1 MSHIERLTPRPALHQ
16 NCVDFPVSANT
27 VYCIKTAW
35 IFRDCGIASL
45 HHCIKTAWIF
55 RGASTISTS
64 YKLWQTRK
72 NRVARKISAEETREL
87 HGHGTTASACCCMS
101 SKETAPTTVTAI
113 IILGSSAAG
122 LRPKE
127 REKDIDKH
135 ITTPRRAVEHHRS
148 TDEPR

>member
-1 MSHIERLTPRPALHQ
+1 
-16 NCVDFPVSANT
+16 VDFPGRTNNFNELQIVANAKKPRGPED
-27 VYCIKTAW
+27 IRR
-35 IFRDCGIASL
+35 RD
-45 HHCIKTAWIF
+45 T
-55 RGASTISTS
+55 GAS
-64 YKLWQTRK
+64 R
-72 NRVARKISAEETREL
+72 AR
-87 HGHGTTASACCCMS
+87 HQASACCCMS